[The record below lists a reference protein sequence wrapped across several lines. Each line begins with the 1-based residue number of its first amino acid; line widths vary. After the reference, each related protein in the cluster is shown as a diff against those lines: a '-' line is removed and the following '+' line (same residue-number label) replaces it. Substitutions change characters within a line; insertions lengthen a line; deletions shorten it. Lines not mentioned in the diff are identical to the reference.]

1 MLRNSDTEVSYPR
14 VALLLVLGAFLWTGC
29 SLLED
34 TRPNFIIIFADDL
47 GYGDLGCYGSTQ
59 HRTPRL
65 DRMAAEGRKF
75 NSFYV
80 SASVCTPSRAALLTG
95 SYPKRVSLHQNLETK
110 HSVLFPGNKQG
121 LHPDEVTLAE
131 ILKEQGY
138 ATAAVGKWHLGDQKM
153 FLPTSQGFDSYF
165 GIPFSNDMGEDVF
178 AHADYP
184 ALPLMRGEEVIETE
198 PDQAFL
204 TKRYTEEAIQFIK
217 ANRDGPFFLYMPHTM
232 VHYPLFAS
240 KEFRGQSVNGPY
252 GDATEEL
259 DWSVGQ
265 ILDTLQELEIDENTL
280 VIFTSDN
287 GAAPVFGGGNGP
299 LRGGKATPWEGG
311 QRVPCLMRWPGR
323 IPAGMESDELVT
335 SLDITPTLAR
345 LGGGEMPTDRI
356 IDGMDI
362 WPVISGGPEVKS
374 PRDTFYYYQL
384 GNLSAVRWSDWKLHF
399 GRRGPVDGEY
409 RFVPSLE
416 LYNLAEDLGETTN
429 VAEQNPEIVARLQEI
444 GSRARADIGDDAT
457 GEAGANTRPSGWFE
471 DAKPLTTRSEFAD
484 EITKND
490 RPEEG
495 PFDAFLGRHLTFY
508 SSFDRSPK
516 AAFSL
521 GDPDIYTA
529 SSQKQL
535 EEARKG
541 LHNPDIRL
549 SRRGGRFGGN
559 LVFGK
564 RNRHLVYYQGEK
576 NVAYSPHR
584 WGGTVSFWLNLSPEK
599 DLEPG
604 FCDPIQI
611 TDTTYNDGALWVD
624 FSGQNPRDF
633 RLGILG
639 DVEIWNPNQ
648 LPPNKDPNF
657 ERRLIAVSDLP
668 FQKGR
673 WTHVVFTFVGLNGRS
688 GGRGIL
694 YLNGQHQGTSELIME
709 PFTWNTEQASI
720 RLGLNY
726 VGGFDELA
734 LFDRALSPEQVTQL
748 YEMKSSLQGIALSRN

>member
-1 MLRNSDTEVSYPR
+1 MKTTRSDVSYPR
-14 VALLLVLGAFLWTGC
+14 MILLLVLGAFVWTGC
-29 SLLED
+29 SLLQEA
-34 TRPNFIIIFADDL
+34 RPNFILIFADDL
-47 GYGDLGCYGSTQ
+47 GYGDLASYGSTQ

-65 DRMAAEGRKF
+65 DRMAAEGRRF
-75 NSFYV
+75 TSFYV

-95 SYPKRVSLHQNLETK
+95 SYPRRVTLHKDLETNR
-110 HSVLFPGNKQG
+110 SVLFPGGKQG

-138 ATAAVGKWHLGDQKM
+138 ATATVGKWHLGDQKM

-178 AHADYP
+178 ATGNFP
-184 ALPLMRGEEVIETE
+184 ALPLMRDEEVIETE
-198 PDQAFL
+198 PDQALL
-204 TKRYTEEAIQFIK
+204 TRRYTEEAIQFIK
-217 ANRDGPFFLYMPHTM
+217 ANQDRPFFLYMPHTM
-232 VHYPLFAS
+232 VHYPLYAS
-240 KEFRGQSVNGPY
+240 KDFRGQSVNGAY

-265 ILDTLQELEIDENTL
+265 ILDTLQELGIDEKTL

-287 GAAPVFGGGNGP
+287 GAAPVFGGGNDP
-299 LRGGKATPWEGG
+299 LRGTKATPWEGG

-323 IPAGMESDELVT
+323 IPAGMESNALVT

-345 LGGGEMPTDRI
+345 LGGGDMPADRI
-356 IDGMDI
+356 IDGLDM

-384 GNLSAVRWSDWKLHF
+384 GNLAAVRWRDWKLHF
-399 GRRGPVDGEY
+399 GRRGPVEGVWQW
-409 RFVPSLE
+409 VPSLE
-416 LYNLAEDLGETTN
+416 LYNLEEDLGETTN
-429 VAEQNPEIVARLQEI
+429 VAEQNSEIVARLQEI
-444 GSRARADIGDDAT
+444 GARARADLGDDAT
-457 GEAGANTRPSGWFE
+457 GEAGANTRAPGWFE
-471 DAKPLTTRSEFAD
+471 EARALTTRSPFAD

-495 PFDAFLGRHLTFY
+495 PFDAFLARHLTFY
-508 SSFDRSPK
+508 SPFDRSTK

-521 GDPDIYTA
+521 GDPELYTA
-529 SSQKQL
+529 PSQQKR

-549 SRRGGRFGGN
+549 STRGGRFGGN
-559 LVFGK
+559 LVFSK

-599 DLEPG
+599 DLEG

-611 TDTTYNDGALWVD
+611 TDATYNDAALWVD
-624 FSGQNPRDF
+624 FTAQNPRDL

-639 DVEIWNPNQ
+639 DVEIWNPNK
-648 LPPNKDPNF
+648 LPYNQDPNF
-657 ERRLIAVSDLP
+657 ERRLVTVSDLP

-673 WTHVVFTFVGLNGRS
+673 WTHVAFTFLGINGRS
-688 GGRGIL
+688 GGRATL
-694 YLNGQHQGTSELIME
+694 YLNGERQGTSELIME
-709 PFTWNTEQASI
+709 PFTWDTEQASI

-726 VGGFDELA
+726 AGGFDELA
-734 LFDRALSPEQVTQL
+734 LFDRSFSAEEVKQL
-748 YEMKSSLQGIALSRN
+748 YEMEASLKGIAQNRN